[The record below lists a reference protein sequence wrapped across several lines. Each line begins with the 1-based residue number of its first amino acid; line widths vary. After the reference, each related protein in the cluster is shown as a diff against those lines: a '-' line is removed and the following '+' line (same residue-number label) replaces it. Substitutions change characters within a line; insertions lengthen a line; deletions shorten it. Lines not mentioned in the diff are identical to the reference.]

1 MGWYDKSET
10 IKDIHSV
17 VMSGNVNDEQCE
29 KLLAIAYELELEIEM
44 KDKEAKERMKAWKA
58 LPKEGRISWEGFKRQ
73 WQQRKVSK

>member
-1 MGWYDKSET
+1 MDWYDKSET

-44 KDKEAKERMKAWKA
+44 KVTPE
-58 LPKEGRISWEGFKRQ
+58 
-73 WQQRKVSK
+73 QRKGK

>member
-44 KDKEAKERMKAWKA
+44 MTPE
-58 LPKEGRISWEGFKRQ
+58 
-73 WQQRKVSK
+73 QRKGK